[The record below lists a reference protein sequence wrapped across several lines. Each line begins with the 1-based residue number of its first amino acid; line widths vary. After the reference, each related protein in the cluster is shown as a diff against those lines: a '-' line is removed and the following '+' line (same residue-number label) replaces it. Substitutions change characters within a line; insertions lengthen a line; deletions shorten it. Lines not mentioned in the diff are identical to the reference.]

1 MAKYWCNNFNDVLK
15 KYNLESKEHKYTTEA
30 WAAKCMLAEVNEG
43 NVAVRDGYLII
54 KRFATVINYPYTDSE
69 IEKVAKEIA
78 DEIKK
83 IFGVS
88 SNVKYKLES
97 TEEIE
102 PDPIPPLYWGGTD
115 THYRYSL
122 TIKIKLPE

>member
-1 MAKYWCNNFNDVLK
+1 MAKYCGNNLSDVLK

-30 WAAKCMLAEVNEG
+30 WDAKCMLAEVTEG
-43 NVAVRDGYLII
+43 NIAVRNGCLII
-54 KRFATVINYPYTDSE
+54 KRLTTVINYPYTDSE
-69 IEKVAKEIA
+69 LEKVAKEIV
-78 DEIKK
+78 DEIEK

-88 SNVKYKLES
+88 ADVKYKLES
-97 TEEIE
+97 SEEVE

-122 TIKIKLPE
+122 TVKIKLPE